1 MNEKLKKAFVLD
13 RKIVLYIPATS
24 GPAEAAD
31 NSTQVNRAASFLS
44 EAFGGATIQPG
55 RGCWISDAAGLV
67 MENTTLVYAFTDADG
82 LSARVD
88 AVVDFME
95 ALKIEMRQ
103 EAVSL
108 EIDGVLYIF

>member
-31 NSTQVNRAASFLS
+31 NSKQVNRAAAFLS
-44 EAFGGATIQPG
+44 EAFGGSTIHPG
-55 RGCWISDAAGLV
+55 RGCWMSIEAGLV
-67 MENTTLVYAFTDADG
+67 TEETTLVYAFTDAAG
-82 LSARVD
+82 LEAEVD
-88 AVVDFME
+88 NVVDFME

>member
-1 MNEKLKKAFVLD
+1 MNEKLKNAFVLD
-13 RKIVLYIPATS
+13 RKIVLYIPATA
-24 GPAEAAD
+24 GPAAAC
-31 NSTQVNRAASFLS
+31 NNTAQVDRAAAFLS
-44 EAFGGATIQPG
+44 AAFGGATIQPG

-67 MENTTLVYAFTDADG
+67 TEETTLGYAFADAAG
-82 LSARVD
+82 LAAQVD
-88 AVVDFME
+88 NIVDFME

>member
-1 MNEKLKKAFVLD
+1 MKEIKNSLRLD
-13 RKIVLYIPATS
+13 KKIVCYIPATI
-24 GPAEAAD
+24 GPAAAAD
-31 NSTQVNRAASFLS
+31 NSSQVNRAAAFLS
-44 EAFGGATIQPG
+44 EAFGGSTIQPG

-67 MENTTLVYAFTDADG
+67 TEDTTLVYAFTDAAG
-82 LSARVD
+82 LEDHVD
-88 AVVDFME
+88 SIVDFME